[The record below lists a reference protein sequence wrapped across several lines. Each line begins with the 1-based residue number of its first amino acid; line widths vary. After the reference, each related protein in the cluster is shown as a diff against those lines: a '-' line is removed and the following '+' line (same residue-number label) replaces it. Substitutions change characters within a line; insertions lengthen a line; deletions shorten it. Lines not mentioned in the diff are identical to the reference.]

1 MLQLDKNKTVVS
13 RKKTNRGMGVLL
25 KNTLFS
31 LFTLSWGQSM
41 EYVVSPLVGATVTP
55 YMSQAVTAVQT
66 WLQENSKTFDNEFNE
81 AMCGI
86 NRDKLKRIITPSLR
100 EFEKQLEACTQSR
113 GKDIQIDFT
122 QPIYATLAQSALV
135 QLQRYELALI
145 HLDFIEHTKDILDE
159 ETAELSKPLIVPY
172 NPRRVGGINAQELE
186 GMRIKDIK
194 DAQKIIYT
202 MKMNLC
208 SALYDKYQ
216 YKCEGGFLDRFGR
229 SFDRHH
235 ERAKFWNIQPTLV
248 GKVSVPKWVDIVNPF
263 LDNDESLG
271 AQSVRKCRAIYE
283 VTVDLIR
290 ARLETQIGLN
300 KLDYIAQ
307 LKEQF
312 KNLFQDERYQLTET
326 LQKPKFLQDYI
337 EFLRQQAAEK
347 QESNEEDGKK

>member
-1 MLQLDKNKTVVS
+1 MLQLDKNKTIVSKKKFNREMVVLS
-13 RKKTNRGMGVLL
+13 KS
-25 KNTLFS
+25 TLFY
-31 LFTLSWGQSM
+31 LFLLASSHAM
-41 EYVVSPLVGATVTP
+41 DYVVSPLVGATVTP
-55 YMSQAVTAVQT
+55 YMSQAVSAAQT

-81 AMCGI
+81 AVCGI
-86 NRDKLKRIITPSLR
+86 NRDKLKRIITPSLK
-100 EFEKQLEACTQSR
+100 EFEKQLKACTQIW
-113 GKDIQIDFT
+113 GNDIPIDFT

-145 HLDFIEHTKDILDE
+145 HLDFIEHTKDILE
-159 ETAELSKPLIVPY
+159 EKTAELSKPLIVPY
-172 NPRRVGGINAQELE
+172 DPRRVGGINAQELE

-208 SALYDKYQ
+208 SALYDRYQ

-235 ERAKFWNIQPTLV
+235 ERAKFWNIQSNLV
-248 GKVSVPKWVDIVNPF
+248 GKVSVPKWADIVNPF

-271 AQSVRKCRAIYE
+271 AQSVRKCRTIYE

-290 ARLETQIGLN
+290 ARLETQIGLD
-300 KLDYIAQ
+300 KLDYITQ

-312 KNLFQDERYQLTET
+312 KNLFRDERHQLTET

-337 EFLRQQAAEK
+337 EFLRGQAAEK
-347 QESNEEDGKK
+347 QKINEEDGKK